1 MLAVANGCATT
12 GPRAAPQPSLVA
24 KLARV
29 GGVTRPCF
37 VTDARRVILPAF
49 GAYTGGLDT
58 GDPAQVAVV
67 RRVAIHAI
75 VKLGYTEGDAIRW
88 LK

>member
-1 MLAVANGCATT
+1 MSYEST
-12 GPRAAPQPSLVA
+12 RA
-24 KLARV
+24 KLDSIIADFRK
-29 GGVTRPCF
+29 GRAELS
-37 VTDARRVILPAF
+37 DN
-49 GAYTGGLDT
+49 
-58 GDPAQVAVV
+58 PAQVAVV